1 MERRSSRY
9 VALDGLDAAGREKLL
24 AELDAVLACRVRDIS
39 LTGRLREIYR
49 AASWR
54 HRSRT
59 IRFWLLWVSVFSAV
73 TCLIDYVMHPPLLGV
88 SLALRSVFIPVF
100 YAVLAWIWVRPR
112 ASWIE
117 GVTLPLTVAA
127 MMLVAE
133 LLGSAGGGAL
143 HERYLMGGLFAT
155 STAIVVFPIER
166 VWSIAGT
173 VVVIGLFL
181 MFGLMNPNVDAKVP
195 ILETTFFTF
204 VIGCLVP
211 ARQAMNTVLAH
222 AYLLSLRKRILTEA
236 LAAAN
241 ARLAVLADTDGLTGL
256 PNRRAFQGRLAR
268 DWAEQAARSGTIG
281 AILIDVDHFKRFND
295 SAGHAAGDRCL
306 VAVAAAIR
314 ATMPDGALAAR
325 YGGEEF
331 VAVVPGTRPR
341 DDRQADPLRRRR
353 PRAAPS
359 GLLRRPLRDG
369 ERRNRAR
376 TRRGRCIRGGGAPA
390 VRRCSPL
397 RGQGSGTRQR
407 GRRLGH
413 EGRARRDGRR
423 PRRLRRQPGPSRV
436 RARAKPVPTDEGRLP
451 ERAQVL

>member
-1 MERRSSRY
+1 MARGVSPKADQRRQAERRSSRFA
-9 VALDGLDAAGREKLL
+9 VLDGLDAAGREKLL
-24 AELDAVLACRVRDIS
+24 AELDAVLSSRVRDIR

-88 SLALRSVFIPVF
+88 SVALRSVFIPVF

-143 HERYLMGGLFAT
+143 HERYLMAGLFAT

-166 VWSIAGT
+166 LWSIAGT

-181 MFGLMNPNVDAKVP
+181 MFGLMNPDVEAKVP

-211 ARQAMNTVLAH
+211 ARQAMNTVLEH

-256 PNRRAFQGRLAR
+256 PNRRAFEARLAG

-306 VAVAAAIR
+306 VAVAEAIR
-314 ATMPDGALAAR
+314 AAMPDGALAAR

-341 DDRQADPLRRRR
+341 ALAAIAERIRSGVAALALPHPGLPDDRSVTVSVGIALAPAEGDASAAEALLQRADAALYEAKARGRDSVVAAWAMKAAPAGTDDV
-353 PRAAPS
+353 RAA
-359 GLLRRPLRDG
+359 
-369 ERRNRAR
+369 
-376 TRRGRCIRGGGAPA
+376 
-390 VRRCSPL
+390 
-397 RGQGSGTRQR
+397 
-407 GRRLGH
+407 
-413 EGRARRDGRR
+413 
-423 PRRLRRQPGPSRV
+423 
-436 RARAKPVPTDEGRLP
+436 
-451 ERAQVL
+451 